1 MVVSQRRGDVTLIPD
16 DPDVFSGVVEPVLM
30 GIGATSPP
38 REITTLDSRALA

>member
-16 DPDVFSGVVEPVLM
+16 DPDVFSGLVEPVLM

-38 REITTLDSRALA
+38 REIVTFDSRELA